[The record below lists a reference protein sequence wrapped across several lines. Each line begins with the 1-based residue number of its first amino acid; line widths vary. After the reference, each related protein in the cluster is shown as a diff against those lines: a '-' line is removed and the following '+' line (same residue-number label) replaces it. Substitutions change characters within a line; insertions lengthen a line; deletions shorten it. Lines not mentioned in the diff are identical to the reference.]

1 MFPSLMHI
9 VRISPCYFL
18 NWRLPGVSEAIYQC
32 GSVCYLHILVIIQ
45 YCQFATKADYSGPGS
60 PARASQQP
68 PVLHLSARGPQL
80 SLFSLLRP
88 GPRSAQRGAA
98 PGPRPG
104 AWRAGGEAELHLR
117 DAELRPEV
125 RLVTPGQAPASPQVR
140 DLFLTNTG
148 CDCQT
153 RHKERV

>member
-18 NWRLPGVSEAIYQC
+18 NWRLPGVREAIYQC
-32 GSVCYLHILVIIQ
+32 GSVCYLHIGHITILPV
-45 YCQFATKADYSGPGS
+45 TKADYSGPSS

-80 SLFSLLRP
+80 SLFSLPRP

-125 RLVTPGQAPASPQVR
+125 RLVTPGQAPASRQVR

>member
-80 SLFSLLRP
+80 SLFSL
-88 GPRSAQRGAA
+88 
-98 PGPRPG
+98 PRP
-104 AWRAGGEAELHLR
+104 E
-117 DAELRPEV
+117 
-125 RLVTPGQAPASPQVR
+125 PGQLREAQHQGRGREPGGRAARPSSTYEMLSSGQRSGSSHQARLQPLLR
-140 DLFLTNTG
+140 
-148 CDCQT
+148 
-153 RHKERV
+153 